1 MKVSLILLGLRSP
14 IKKKHARSALPGD
27 SSSLA
32 LYPSNQATVTTE
44 FHVKFKF
51 FLNII

>member
-1 MKVSLILLGLRSP
+1 MKVSLILLRLRSSL
-14 IKKKHARSALPGD
+14 KRNHACPALSGD

-32 LYPSNQATVTTE
+32 LYLSNQATVTSE